1 MPLVRFTSLDEARLA
16 LHRRP
21 ADARLAERIRSL
33 WRFATRAVP
42 SEPPRGVKRFASIE
56 DANRAR
62 EAWVKCRARMLRAR
76 RVPR

>member
-16 LHRRP
+16 LLRRP
-21 ADARLAERIRSL
+21 VDAGLAERIRSL

-42 SEPPRGVKRFASIE
+42 SEPPRGVTPFASIE

-62 EAWVKCRARMLRAR
+62 DAWVKCRAQMLRAR
-76 RVPR
+76 RVLR

>member
-16 LHRRP
+16 LLRRP
-21 ADARLAERIRSL
+21 VDGGLAERIRSL

-42 SEPPRGVKRFASIE
+42 SEPPRGVTRFASIE

-62 EAWVKCRARMLRAR
+62 DAWVKYRAQMLRAR
-76 RVPR
+76 RMLR